1 MRVIFLSPKKELR
14 CDILIVYDTAK
25 SHLGKHIVLMK

>member
-1 MRVIFLSPKKELR
+1 MRIIFLSPKEELR
-14 CDILIVYDTAK
+14 YDILIVDDTAK